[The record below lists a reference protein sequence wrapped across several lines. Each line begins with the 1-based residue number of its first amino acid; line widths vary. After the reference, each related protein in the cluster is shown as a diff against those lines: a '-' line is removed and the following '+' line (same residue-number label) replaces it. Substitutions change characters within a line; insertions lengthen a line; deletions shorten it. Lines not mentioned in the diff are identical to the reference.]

1 MKNSFSSSLDSWSTD
16 RKTVDTQLQYQVDI
30 GIALNINS
38 PKNLTVAHQTAIRIG
53 TPNKANNVA
62 VLII

>member
-38 PKNLTVAHQTAIRIG
+38 PIYLTLAHQTAVRIG
-53 TPNKANNVA
+53 TPNKTNNVA